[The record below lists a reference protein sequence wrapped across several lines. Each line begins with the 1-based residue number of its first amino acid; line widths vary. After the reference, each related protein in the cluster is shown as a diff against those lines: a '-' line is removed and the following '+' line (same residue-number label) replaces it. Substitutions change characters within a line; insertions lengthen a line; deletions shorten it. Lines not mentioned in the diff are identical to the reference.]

1 MRPVSAPA
9 KSMEHCWKHIEI
21 PLRRESLVRAQALD
35 PKNLPHDCATRHASS
50 DGTRTGLMRVG
61 GRRGRRLGF

>member
-1 MRPVSAPA
+1 MRPVSAPG
-9 KSMEHCWKHIEI
+9 KSKETLWKHIEF
-21 PLRRESLVRAQALD
+21 PLRSESLVRAQALD

-50 DGTRTGLMRVG
+50 HGTRTGLMRVG